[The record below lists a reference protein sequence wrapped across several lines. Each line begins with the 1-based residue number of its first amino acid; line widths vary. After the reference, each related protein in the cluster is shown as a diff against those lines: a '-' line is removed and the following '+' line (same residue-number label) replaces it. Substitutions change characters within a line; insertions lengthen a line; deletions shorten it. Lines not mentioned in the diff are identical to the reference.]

1 MCEGLGVGKITYKS
15 YQTTKQRTKL
25 TIDINEMI
33 NKKVIF
39 KLNAPTIESCGM
51 PNPNHKHILGKQ
63 PRMESYR
70 H

>member
-25 TIDINEMI
+25 TIDINEII

-39 KLNAPTIESCGM
+39 KLNAPTIEYSL
-51 PNPNHKHILGKQ
+51 HYETTI
-63 PRMESYR
+63 
-70 H
+70 